1 MTRLPNSIAAACLL
15 ALIATAAG
23 CQQKMADQPSYTA
36 LEPSDFFAD
45 GRSSRPLPLGAVA
58 RGQLRID
65 TAFFTGRKASS
76 SARPQP
82 LVPAQEPKTFA
93 ERRLDENRDFVDYF
107 PLPIDEQTIQH
118 GRNRY
123 TIYCIVC
130 HDPLGA
136 GHGKIVERGYTQPP
150 SYHIQRL
157 REAPVGRL
165 FAVVSEGY
173 GSMPSYSAQI
183 PVEDRWAIVAYVQA
197 LQASQHFPESDLSPR
212 VRSQLAAAAPATTE
226 PPTIAGQASPPS
238 LNRP

>member
-1 MTRLPNSIAAACLL
+1 MPRRLIFVVAACLL
-15 ALIATAAG
+15 ALAATAGG
-23 CQQKMADQPSYTA
+23 CQQKMADQPSFSA
-36 LEPSDFFAD
+36 LEQSDFFAD
-45 GRSSRPLPLGAVA
+45 GRSSRPLPLGTVA

-65 TAFFTGRKASS
+65 TAFFTGRKTRS

-93 ERRLDENRDFVDYF
+93 ERRLAEDRDFVDYF

-118 GRNRY
+118 GRDRY

-130 HDPLGA
+130 HDPLGT

-150 SYHIQRL
+150 SYHIPRL

-165 FAVVSEGY
+165 FAVVSDGY

-183 PVEDRWAIVAYVQA
+183 PVEDRWAIVAYLRA
-197 LQASQHFPESDLSPR
+197 LQASQHFPESDLPPGARSP
-212 VRSQLAAAAPATTE
+212 LAAISPATTE
-226 PPTIAGQASPPS
+226 PPTVAGQSQQSSPS
-238 LNRP
+238 LP